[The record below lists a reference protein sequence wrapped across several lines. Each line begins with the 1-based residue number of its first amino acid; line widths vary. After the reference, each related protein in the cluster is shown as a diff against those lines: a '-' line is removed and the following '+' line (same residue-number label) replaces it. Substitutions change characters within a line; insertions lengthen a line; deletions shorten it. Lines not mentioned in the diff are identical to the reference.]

1 MTEAYLTPSSVRVA
15 EVVRIGGAISPRDTH
30 ADMACGAEVMPE
42 GADPEK
48 WAKAQA
54 IKARMAAAS
63 AQVRERNAG
72 LEQVASITVVLHKS
86 GQVSLS
92 SERGGRPDS
101 SSSAFDQ
108 ALLGQRVQQLA
119 QELRDILLYGVRL

>member
-1 MTEAYLTPSSVRVA
+1 MA
-15 EVVRIGGAISPRDTH
+15 EPI
-30 ADMACGAEVMPE
+30 PE
-42 GADPEK
+42 GVCPEK
-48 WAKAQA
+48 WVKAQA
-54 IKARMAAAS
+54 IKARMAVAF
-63 AQVRERNAG
+63 AQARERNAG
-72 LEQVASITVVLHKS
+72 LEEVASITVVLHKS
-86 GQVSLS
+86 GQVSMS

>member
-1 MTEAYLTPSSVRVA
+1 MA
-15 EVVRIGGAISPRDTH
+15 ESIP
-30 ADMACGAEVMPE
+30 EV
-42 GADPEK
+42 DCPEK

-54 IKARMAAAS
+54 IKAQQALEF

-72 LEQVASITVVLHKS
+72 FEQVASITVVLHKS

-108 ALLGQRVQQLA
+108 VLLGQRVQQLA

>member
-1 MTEAYLTPSSVRVA
+1 M
-15 EVVRIGGAISPRDTH
+15 
-30 ADMACGAEVMPE
+30 
-42 GADPEK
+42 

-54 IKARMAAAS
+54 IKAQMAAAS

-72 LEQVASITVVLHKS
+72 LEHVASITVLLHKS

-108 ALLGQRVQQLA
+108 ALLGQRVQQLT

>member
-1 MTEAYLTPSSVRVA
+1 MA
-15 EVVRIGGAISPRDTH
+15 EPL
-30 ADMACGAEVMPE
+30 PE

-54 IKARMAAAS
+54 IKARMAVS
-63 AQVRERNAG
+63 FAQVRERNAG
-72 LEQVASITVVLHKS
+72 LEEVASITVVLHKS
-86 GQVSLS
+86 GQVSMS

-108 ALLGQRVQQLA
+108 ALLGQRVQTLA